1 MIAPRNNK
9 VLQFIV
15 ERKITKVEKP
25 YNDQISKKIRF
36 TVIIESDSSNSN
48 EEKFFEVGI
57 VGRTSARLIIAK
69 LKERHCLKSKGLVQA
84 RHT

>member
-1 MIAPRNNK
+1 VTVAPRDNK

-15 ERKITKVEKP
+15 ERKTTKVEKP
-25 YNDQISKKIRF
+25 YNGQISKKIRF
-36 TVIIESDSSNSN
+36 TVIESDSNNN
-48 EEKFFEVGI
+48 EEKLFE
-57 VGRTSARLIIAK
+57 VGRTSARLTIAK